1 VSEVDALA
9 AALSSRAEV
18 RLAYIFG
25 STVTGRRHATSDTD
39 VAVLFAGAPGA
50 RTLDRLTEDLE
61 AAVGRRIDLVD
72 LSTAPPL
79 LAHEI
84 VKTGRCIVCRDA
96 TERGEFEAR
105 TVLRFLDTAHLRRIQ
120 DGYLRERAE
129 ARRGRSG

>member
-9 AALSSRAEV
+9 AALSARAEV
-18 RLAYIFG
+18 RLAYVFR
-25 STVTGRRHATSDTD
+25 SAVTGRRRAASDAD

-50 RTLDRLTEDLE
+50 RALDGLTEDLE
-61 AAVGRRIDLVD
+61 AAAGRRIDLVD
-72 LSTAPPL
+72 LATAPPL